1 METDSAEIMVTE
13 FMEPDTI
20 KSKESFWKTLPG
32 ILTGIATLVTAIGG
46 FIVILVQLGVF
57 ASAENTTPPAQQS
70 ALPPKVST
78 PASTNL
84 TAVADDIEYTILSK
98 STSAYSQAEHKL
110 TLNMKVS
117 CKQTSI
123 GFTPDIFRLEIEG
136 VKYAPHN
143 ELSSQWI
150 ANHADWKESLE
161 FIIPKTLRS
170 ATLHVGQAG
179 TPRTSTILIT
189 LP

>member
-1 METDSAEIMVTE
+1 
-13 FMEPDTI
+13 MEPDSITP
-20 KSKESFWKTLPG
+20 SKESFWKTLPG
-32 ILTGIATLVTAIGG
+32 IITAIATLVTAVGG

-57 ASAENTTPPAQQS
+57 SPAENTATSTIQQS

-78 PASTNL
+78 PTATPNL

-98 STSAYSQAEHKL
+98 STSEYSQAEL
-110 TLNMKVS
+110 RLLLNMKVS

-123 GFTPDIFRLEIEG
+123 GFTPDIFRLEIDG

-161 FIIPKTLRS
+161 FIIPKDLRS

-179 TPRTSTILIT
+179 TPRTNTILIT

>member
-1 METDSAEIMVTE
+1 
-13 FMEPDTI
+13 MEPDAI
-20 KSKESFWKTLPG
+20 KQSKESFWKTLPG

-57 ASAENTTPPAQQS
+57 SPADNATPSVQQS
-70 ALPPKVST
+70 ALPPNVST
-78 PASTNL
+78 PTATTNL
-84 TAVADDIEYTILSK
+84 TAVADDIEYTVLSK
-98 STSAYSQAEHKL
+98 STSEYSQAELKL
-110 TLNMKVS
+110 ILNMKVS

-143 ELSSQWI
+143 ELTSQWI
-150 ANHADWKESLE
+150 SNHADWKESLE
-161 FIIPKTLRS
+161 FIIPKDLRS

-179 TPRTSTILIT
+179 TPRTSTIVVT